1 LEEEDD
7 NKCNRKIILA
17 SKSPRR
23 RRILKL
29 LKVNFEVIEP
39 LDINEKFF
47 KEPLRTVFYNSNLKA
62 QNVYSRV
69 IINNLNYN
77 DTFNNTLIAAF
88 DTIVYFKGRY
98 LGKPVDA
105 SEAREFLN
113 LLSGANHLVITGL
126 TVVDLSSGKTIADS
140 ETTVV
145 RFKILNH
152 EEIENY
158 LRLENVMDKA
168 GAYDIS
174 GFGSVLVEKIK
185 GCFYNV
191 AGLPIF
197 KFINMLEKFNY
208 KIL

>member
-1 LEEEDD
+1 M
-7 NKCNRKIILA
+7 
-17 SKSPRR
+17 
-23 RRILKL
+23 
-29 LKVNFEVIEP
+29 
-39 LDINEKFF
+39 
-47 KEPLRTVFYNSNLKA
+47 
-62 QNVYSRV
+62 
-69 IINNLNYN
+69 
-77 DTFNNTLIAAF
+77 
-88 DTIVYFKGRY
+88 
-98 LGKPVDA
+98 
-105 SEAREFLN
+105 N